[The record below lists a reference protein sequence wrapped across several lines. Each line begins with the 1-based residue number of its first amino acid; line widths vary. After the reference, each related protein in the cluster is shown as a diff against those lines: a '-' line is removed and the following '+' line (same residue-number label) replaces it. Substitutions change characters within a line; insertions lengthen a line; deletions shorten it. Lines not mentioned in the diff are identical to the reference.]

1 MVRRE
6 LLIWKLNSTTRCE
19 ELAHG
24 NSTAVSEFIILG
36 FSSSLLGQVLLFL
49 MCFAIYTLTL
59 LGNSLIVL
67 ITLADP
73 SLHISMYFFIG
84 NLSFLEICYSS
95 VTLPKMMAI
104 SLTGDNTIS
113 FTGCAAQMY
122 FFLLLG
128 SAECYLLAAMAYDRY
143 VAICHPLRYVAIMER
158 RSCVWLVAGSWL
170 SGIPVSFIQTTLVF
184 TSPFCGPNKINHFFC
199 DVAPVLQL
207 VCADT
212 SRNEMSN
219 ITVTV
224 VFLAIPFT
232 LILISYT
239 CIIATVLKM
248 SSPGSRHRAFS
259 TCSSH
264 LVVVTLFYG
273 SGMVMYLRPRSS
285 HTTENDKLLSLFY
298 TVVTPMLNP
307 VIYSLRNEEVKGALR
322 RRVAGKRLSPLQ

>member
-1 MVRRE
+1 M
-6 LLIWKLNSTTRCE
+6 NSTTGCDK
-19 ELAHG
+19 LAQG

-36 FSSSLLGQVLLFL
+36 FPSSPLGQVLLFL
-49 MCFAIYTLTL
+49 VYFAVYTLTL

-73 SLHISMYFFIG
+73 ALHIPMYFFIG

-95 VTLPKMMAI
+95 VTLPKMLAI
-104 SLTGDNTIS
+104 SLTGRNTIS

-143 VAICHPLRYVAIMER
+143 VAICHPLRYMAIMER
-158 RSCVWLVAGSWL
+158 KSCTWLVAGSWL

-184 TSPFCGPNKINHFFC
+184 TSPFCGPNKIDHFFC
-199 DVAPVLQL
+199 DVAPVLRL

-219 ITVTV
+219 IMVTV
-224 VFLAIPFT
+224 IFLATPFT
-232 LILISYT
+232 LILASYAH
-239 CIIATVLKM
+239 IIATILRM
-248 SSPGSRHRAFS
+248 ASAGSRHRAFS

-264 LVVVTLFYG
+264 LLAVTLFYG
-273 SGMVMYLRPRSS
+273 SGIVVYLHPRSS
-285 HTTENDKLLSLFY
+285 YVMVNDKLLSLFY

-307 VIYSLRNEEVKGALR
+307 IIYSLRNQDVKEALR
-322 RRVAGKRLSPLQ
+322 RKMAGKRLSPSQ

>member
-1 MVRRE
+1 MADKE
-6 LLIWKLNSTTRCE
+6 L
-19 ELAHG
+19 G
-24 NSTAVSEFIILG
+24 NQTFLTEFILLG
-36 FSSSLLGQVLLFL
+36 FGASPKLQILLLLLFL
-49 MCFAIYTLTL
+49 VIYIVTMA
-59 LGNSLIVL
+59 GNILIMAVVV
-67 ITLADP
+67 ADQH
-73 SLHISMYFFIG
+73 LHTPMYFFLG
-84 NLSFLEICYSS
+84 NLSCLETCYTST
-95 VTLPKMMAI
+95 VLPSMLA
-104 SLTGDNTIS
+104 SLLTGDRTIS
-113 FTGCAAQMY
+113 VGGCCAAQMY

>member
-1 MVRRE
+1 
-6 LLIWKLNSTTRCE
+6 
-19 ELAHG
+19 
-24 NSTAVSEFIILG
+24 
-36 FSSSLLGQVLLFL
+36 
-49 MCFAIYTLTL
+49 
-59 LGNSLIVL
+59 
-67 ITLADP
+67 
-73 SLHISMYFFIG
+73 MYFFIG

-104 SLTGDNTIS
+104 SLTGNSTIS

-158 RSCVWLVAGSWL
+158 RPCVWLVAGSWL

-239 CIIATVLKM
+239 RIIATVLKM

-273 SGMVMYLRPRSS
+273 SGMVMYLRTRSS